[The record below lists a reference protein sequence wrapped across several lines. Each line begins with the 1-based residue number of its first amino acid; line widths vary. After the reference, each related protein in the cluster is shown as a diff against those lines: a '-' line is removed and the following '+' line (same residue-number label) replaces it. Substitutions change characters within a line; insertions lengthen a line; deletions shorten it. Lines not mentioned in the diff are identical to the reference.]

1 MHYAIIAAGDGSRL
15 VSEGVAQPKP
25 LVRINGVP
33 MIERLMRIFA
43 ENNAESIS
51 VIVNSGMT
59 EVQTFLKEWSSEENL
74 RKLGIGRF
82 KLVVESTP
90 SSMHSFYRLSKVIDA
105 DYVCLTTVDTIFT
118 GELFAEFINHVDRK
132 DGLFAVTPYI
142 DDEKPLY
149 VDVSD
154 DSRIIGF
161 HDQGNYGLVSG
172 GIYCLSTKKAFPILK
187 SCIENGVS
195 RMRNYQRALLEA
207 GLDIEAYVFP
217 KIMDVDHARDVELA
231 EKFVEESSQEE
242 VHCLKKILFISR
254 AREFSPNNV
263 EKDNRILELT
273 KKYFEINTCRNV
285 LMSTNEEKFA
295 QIRNLEEYSVVV
307 GMQRRLQSLL
317 KIKNS
322 SIRSF
327 NSAQGIIN
335 TATSRDL
342 TLSLLEKAN
351 VPVPRF
357 YAFDDED
364 AMFQCEP
371 SLQKLLPAWIK
382 VMRHN
387 GARDGDVVFVETPI
401 EADSVVLR
409 FLSESVQDIVATSHV
424 PGDLVKVYVVTD
436 SKGEIKFLRWFYP
449 QETGY
454 TKFGEEIHNEPLHH
468 YSFDE
473 GSMREM
479 VRTISKVLEL
489 QFFGVDMIVGSDGE
503 MTVIDV
509 NDWPSYSICQD
520 EAADAIA
527 RTILVDIETC

>member
-1 MHYAIIAAGDGSRL
+1 
-15 VSEGVAQPKP
+15 
-25 LVRINGVP
+25 
-33 MIERLMRIFA
+33 
-43 ENNAESIS
+43 
-51 VIVNSGMT
+51 
-59 EVQTFLKEWSSEENL
+59 
-74 RKLGIGRF
+74 
-82 KLVVESTP
+82 
-90 SSMHSFYRLSKVIDA
+90 
-105 DYVCLTTVDTIFT
+105 
-118 GELFAEFINHVDRK
+118 
-132 DGLFAVTPYI
+132 
-142 DDEKPLY
+142 
-149 VDVSD
+149 
-154 DSRIIGF
+154 
-161 HDQGNYGLVSG
+161 
-172 GIYCLSTKKAFPILK
+172 
-187 SCIENGVS
+187 
-195 RMRNYQRALLEA
+195 
-207 GLDIEAYVFP
+207 
-217 KIMDVDHARDVELA
+217 
-231 EKFVEESSQEE
+231 
-242 VHCLKKILFISR
+242 
-254 AREFSPNNV
+254 
-263 EKDNRILELT
+263 
-273 KKYFEINTCRNV
+273 
-285 LMSTNEEKFA
+285 MSTTEEEFA

-357 YAFDDED
+357 YVFDDED

-382 VMRHN
+382 VMRHD

-401 EADSVVLR
+401 DADSVVLR

-473 GSMREM
+473 ETMREM
-479 VRTISKVLEL
+479 VRKISIVLEL
-489 QFFGVDMIVGSDGE
+489 QFFGVDLIVGSDGK

-520 EAADAIA
+520 EAANAIA